1 MRVTFA
7 SESVT
12 EGHPDKVCDKISDSV
27 LDAALALDPK
37 ARVACETM
45 VSENLTVIT
54 GEVSDVVL
62 EKLDITAIARQ
73 AIREIG
79 YTMDNIGFCADTCKV
94 DVYLKPQSPDISQG
108 VSAGEGLFKEQ
119 GAGDQGMMFGYATKE
134 ARLNDVD
141 TELMPTP
148 IYFAH
153 RLTRRLAEVR
163 KQGIIQGLYPDG
175 KAQVAIEYENNMPVA
190 IANLVISTHHAP
202 SLSLRE
208 LRQQLI
214 EHVMKPVIPDRLLSH
229 RVMDQER
236 DRLDSTLIFVNPTG
250 AFLVGGPKADAGLTG
265 RKIIVDTYGG
275 MGRHGG
281 GAFSGKDPSKVDR
294 SAAYMARYIAKSV
307 VAAELADVCEVQIA
321 YVIGHANPVCVR
333 VETVNPTIAN
343 DKISQAIQDVFDMR
357 PAAIIERLNMLRPIY
372 RDTAAYGHFGRP
384 EFPWEA
390 SNRSRSCS
398 APLHKAEPSES
409 RPLSR

>member
-1 MRVTFA
+1 MILAFA
-7 SESVT
+7 
-12 EGHPDKVCDKISDSV
+12 
-27 LDAALALDPK
+27 
-37 ARVACETM
+37 
-45 VSENLTVIT
+45 
-54 GEVSDVVL
+54 
-62 EKLDITAIARQ
+62 
-73 AIREIG
+73 
-79 YTMDNIGFCADTCKV
+79 ADTCKV

-108 VSAGEGLFKEQ
+108 VSAGQGLFKEQ

-163 KQGIIQGLYPDG
+163 KQGIMQGLYPDG

-208 LRQQLI
+208 LRHQLI

-229 RVMDQER
+229 RIMEQES
-236 DRLDSTLIFVNPTG
+236 DRLDSTVIFVNPTG

-321 YVIGHANPVCVR
+321 YVIGHANPVSVR
-333 VETVNPTIAN
+333 VETVNPTLAN
-343 DKISQAIQDVFDMR
+343 EKISQAIQDVFDMR

-390 SNRSRSCS
+390 SNQV
-398 APLHKAEPSES
+398 AELQ
-409 RPLSR
+409 RATA

>member
-62 EKLDITAIARQ
+62 EKLDITAVARQ
-73 AIREIG
+73 AIRDIG
-79 YTMDNIGFCADTCKV
+79 YTMADIGFCADTCKV

-175 KAQVAIEYENNMPVA
+175 KAQVAIEYENNVPVA

-208 LRQQLI
+208 LRHQLI
-214 EHVMKPVIPDRLLSH
+214 EHVMKPVIPDRLLPH

-294 SAAYMARYIAKSV
+294 SGAYMARYIAKSV

-321 YVIGHANPVCVR
+321 YVIGHAQPVCVR

-390 SNRSRSCS
+390 SNRV
-398 APLHKAEPSES
+398 AELQ
-409 RPLSR
+409 RATA

>member
-12 EGHPDKVCDKISDSV
+12 EGHPDKVCDTISDSV
-27 LDAALALDPK
+27 LDAALTLDPR

-45 VSENLTVIT
+45 VSEDLTVIT

-62 EKLDITAIARQ
+62 NRLDIAAIARQ
-73 AIREIG
+73 AIRDIG
-79 YTMDNIGFCADTCKV
+79 YTGDTIGFGADTCKV
-94 DVYLKPQSPDISQG
+94 LVYLKPQSPDISQG
-108 VSAGEGLFKEQ
+108 VSAGQGLFKEQ

-153 RLTRRLAEVR
+153 ELTRRLAAVR

-175 KAQVAIEYENNMPVA
+175 KAQVAVEYENNTPVA

-202 SLSLRE
+202 SLSLRD
-208 LRQQLI
+208 LRYLLI
-214 EHVMKPVIPDRLLSH
+214 EHVIKPVIPDRLLAH
-229 RVMDQER
+229 QVMDRER
-236 DRLDSTLIFVNPTG
+236 DRLDSTVIFINPTG

-294 SAAYMARYIAKSV
+294 SGAYMARYIAKSV

-321 YVIGHANPVCVR
+321 YVIGHADPVCVR
-333 VETVNPTIAN
+333 VETVNPSVSN
-343 DKISQAIQDVFDMR
+343 ERISQAIQDVFDMR
-357 PAAIIERLNMLRPIY
+357 PAAIIERLNLLRPIY
-372 RDTAAYGHFGRP
+372 RATAAYGHFGHP

-390 SNRSRSCS
+390 PDRV
-398 APLHKAEPSES
+398 AELQ
-409 RPLSR
+409 RALR

>member
-73 AIREIG
+73 AIRDIG
-79 YTMDNIGFCADTCKV
+79 YTMANIGFCADTCQV

-175 KAQVAIEYENNMPVA
+175 KAQVAVEYENNMPVA

-208 LRQQLI
+208 LRHQLI

-294 SAAYMARYIAKSV
+294 SGAYMARYIAKSV

-321 YVIGHANPVCVR
+321 YVIGHAKPVCVR

-390 SNRSRSCS
+390 SNRV
-398 APLHKAEPSES
+398 AELQ
-409 RPLSR
+409 RATA

>member
-27 LDAALALDPK
+27 LDAALTLDPK
-37 ARVACETM
+37 ARVACESM

-54 GEVSDVVL
+54 GEVSDIVL

-73 AIREIG
+73 AIRDIG
-79 YTMDNIGFCADTCKV
+79 YTADDIGFCADTCQIE
-94 DVYLKPQSPDISQG
+94 VYLKPQSPDISQG
-108 VSAGEGLFKEQ
+108 VSAGQGLFKEQ

-175 KAQVAIEYENNMPVA
+175 KAQVAIEYENNTPVA

-202 SLSLRE
+202 SLSLRD
-208 LRQQLI
+208 LRYQLI

-229 RVMDQER
+229 QMMDQER
-236 DRLDSTLIFVNPTG
+236 DRLDSTVIFVNPTG

-321 YVIGHANPVCVR
+321 YVIGHAKPVCVR
-333 VETVNPTIAN
+333 VETVNPTVSN
-343 DKISQAIQDVFDMR
+343 EKISQAIQDVFDMR
-357 PAAIIERLNMLRPIY
+357 PAAIIEHLHMLQPIY
-372 RDTAAYGHFGRP
+372 RATAAYGHFGRP

-390 SNRSRSCS
+390 SNRV
-398 APLHKAEPSES
+398 AELQ
-409 RPLSR
+409 RATA

>member
-79 YTMDNIGFCADTCKV
+79 YTPDNIGFCADTCKI

-108 VSAGEGLFKEQ
+108 VSAGQGLFKEQ

-175 KAQVAIEYENNMPVA
+175 KAQVAVEYENNMPVA

-208 LRQQLI
+208 LRYQLI
-214 EHVMKPVIPDRLLSH
+214 EHVMKPVIPDQLLSH

-343 DKISQAIQDVFDMR
+343 EKISQAIQDVFDMR

-390 SNRSRSCS
+390 SNRV
-398 APLHKAEPSES
+398 AELQ
-409 RPLSR
+409 RATA

>member
-27 LDAALALDPK
+27 LDAALALDPRV
-37 ARVACETM
+37 RVACETM

-94 DVYLKPQSPDISQG
+94 DVYLKPQSPDIAQG

-175 KAQVAIEYENNMPVA
+175 KAQVAIEYEHNMPVA

-208 LRQQLI
+208 LRHQLI
-214 EHVMKPVIPDRLLSH
+214 EHVIKPVIPDRLLSH

-236 DRLDSTLIFVNPTG
+236 DRLDSTVIFVNPTG

-307 VAAELADVCEVQIA
+307 VAAELAS
-321 YVIGHANPVCVR
+321 
-333 VETVNPTIAN
+333 
-343 DKISQAIQDVFDMR
+343 SQRNWRMSA
-357 PAAIIERLNMLRPIY
+357 
-372 RDTAAYGHFGRP
+372 
-384 EFPWEA
+384 
-390 SNRSRSCS
+390 RSRLPMSL
-398 APLHKAEPSES
+398 AMPIL
-409 RPLSR
+409 

>member
-79 YTMDNIGFCADTCKV
+79 YTTDTIGFCADTCKV

-202 SLSLRE
+202 SLSLRD
-208 LRQQLI
+208 LRHQLI

-236 DRLDSTLIFVNPTG
+236 DRLDSTIIFVNPTG

-321 YVIGHANPVCVR
+321 YVIGHANPVSVR

-343 DKISQAIQDVFDMR
+343 EKISQAIQDVFDMR

-390 SNRSRSCS
+390 SNQV
-398 APLHKAEPSES
+398 AELQRATS
-409 RPLSR
+409 

>member
-27 LDAALALDPK
+27 LDAALALDSK

-45 VSENLTVIT
+45 VSENLVVIT
-54 GEVSDVVL
+54 GEVSESVL
-62 EKLDITAIARQ
+62 GTLDIEAIARQ
-73 AIREIG
+73 AMRDIG
-79 YTMDNIGFCADTCKV
+79 YVVEGIGFGADTCECLV
-94 DVYLKPQSPDISQG
+94 RMKPQSPDISQG
-108 VSAGEGLFKEQ
+108 VSGQGLFKEQ
-119 GAGDQGMMFGYATKE
+119 GAGDQGMMFGYATQE

-148 IYFAH
+148 IFFAH

-163 KQGIIQGLYPDG
+163 KQGIITGLYPDG
-175 KAQVAIEYENNMPVA
+175 KAQVAVEYENNIPVA
-190 IANLVISTHHAP
+190 IANLVISTHHAA
-202 SLSLRE
+202 SLSLRD

-214 EHVMKPVIPDRLLSH
+214 EHVIKPVIPERLLAH
-229 RVMDQER
+229 HTLDRER
-236 DRLDSTLIFVNPTG
+236 DKVDSTVIFINPTG
-250 AFLVGGPKADAGLTG
+250 AFLHGGPKADAGLTG

-294 SAAYMARYIAKSV
+294 SAAYMARYIAKNV

-321 YVIGHANPVCVR
+321 YVIGHAQPVCVR
-333 VETVNPTIAN
+333 VETINPVVPEE
-343 DKISQAIQDVFDMR
+343 KISQAISEVFDMR
-357 PAAIIERLNMLRPIY
+357 PEFIIKRLNLLRPIY
-372 RDTAAYGHFGRP
+372 AATAAYGHFGRA

-390 SNRSRSCS
+390 SDRGEELQR
-398 APLHKAEPSES
+398 AVQ
-409 RPLSR
+409 

>member
-27 LDAALALDPK
+27 LDAALTLDPK
-37 ARVACETM
+37 ARVACESM

-54 GEVSDVVL
+54 GEVSDIVL

-73 AIREIG
+73 AIRDIG
-79 YTMDNIGFCADTCKV
+79 YTVDDIGFCADTCKV

-108 VSAGEGLFKEQ
+108 VSAGQGLFKEQ

-175 KAQVAIEYENNMPVA
+175 KAQVAIEYENNTPVA

-202 SLSLRE
+202 SLSLRD
-208 LRQQLI
+208 LRYQLI

-229 RVMDQER
+229 QVMDQER
-236 DRLDSTLIFVNPTG
+236 DRLDSTVIFVNPTG

-321 YVIGHANPVCVR
+321 YVIGHATPVSVR
-333 VETVNPTIAN
+333 VETVNPTVSN
-343 DKISQAIQDVFDMR
+343 EKISQAIQDVFDMR
-357 PAAIIERLNMLRPIY
+357 PAAIIEHLHMLQPIY
-372 RDTAAYGHFGRP
+372 RATAAYGHFGRP

-390 SNRSRSCS
+390 TNRT
-398 APLHKAEPSES
+398 AELQ
-409 RPLSR
+409 RATA

>member
-73 AIREIG
+73 AIHDIG
-79 YTMDNIGFCADTCKV
+79 YTMTNIGFCADTCQV
-94 DVYLKPQSPDISQG
+94 DVYVKPQSPDISQG

-208 LRQQLI
+208 LRHQLI

-229 RVMDQER
+229 RIMDQER

-294 SAAYMARYIAKSV
+294 SGAYMARYIAKSV

-321 YVIGHANPVCVR
+321 YVIGHAQPVCVR

-343 DKISQAIQDVFDMR
+343 DKISQAIQDVFNMR

-390 SNRSRSCS
+390 SDRV
-398 APLHKAEPSES
+398 AELQ
-409 RPLSR
+409 RATA

>member
-1 MRVTFA
+1 
-7 SESVT
+7 
-12 EGHPDKVCDKISDSV
+12 
-27 LDAALALDPK
+27 
-37 ARVACETM
+37 
-45 VSENLTVIT
+45 
-54 GEVSDVVL
+54 
-62 EKLDITAIARQ
+62 
-73 AIREIG
+73 
-79 YTMDNIGFCADTCKV
+79 
-94 DVYLKPQSPDISQG
+94 
-108 VSAGEGLFKEQ
+108 
-119 GAGDQGMMFGYATKE
+119 
-134 ARLNDVD
+134 
-141 TELMPTP
+141 
-148 IYFAH
+148 
-153 RLTRRLAEVR
+153 
-163 KQGIIQGLYPDG
+163 
-175 KAQVAIEYENNMPVA
+175 NMPVA

-208 LRQQLI
+208 LRHQLI

-294 SAAYMARYIAKSV
+294 SGAYMARYIAKSV
-307 VAAELADVCEVQIA
+307 VAAELADICEVQIA
-321 YVIGHANPVCVR
+321 YVIGHAQPVCVR

-390 SNRSRSCS
+390 SNRV
-398 APLHKAEPSES
+398 AELQ
-409 RPLSR
+409 RATA

>member
-54 GEVSDVVL
+54 GEVSEVVL
-62 EKLDITAIARQ
+62 EKLDISAIARQ
-73 AIREIG
+73 AIRDIG
-79 YTMDNIGFCADTCKV
+79 YTMPNIGFCADTCQV

-163 KQGIIQGLYPDG
+163 KQGLIQGLYPDG
-175 KAQVAIEYENNMPVA
+175 KAQVAVEYENNMPVA

-202 SLSLRE
+202 SLSLRD
-208 LRQQLI
+208 LRYQLI

-294 SAAYMARYIAKSV
+294 SGAYMARYIAKSV

-321 YVIGHANPVCVR
+321 YVIGHAQPVCVR

-390 SNRSRSCS
+390 SNRI
-398 APLHKAEPSES
+398 AELQ
-409 RPLSR
+409 RATA

>member
-12 EGHPDKVCDKISDSV
+12 EGHPDKICDKISDSV
-27 LDAALALDPK
+27 LDAALTLDPK

-54 GEVSDVVL
+54 GEVSESVL
-62 EKLDITAIARQ
+62 GRLDIAAIARQ
-73 AIREIG
+73 TIRNIG
-79 YTMDNIGFCADTCKV
+79 YTPDDIGFCADTCQI
-94 DVYLKPQSPDISQG
+94 DVYMKPQSPDISQG
-108 VSAGEGLFKEQ
+108 VSGQGLFKEQ

-153 RLTRRLAEVR
+153 QLTRRLAEVR
-163 KQGIIQGLYPDG
+163 KQGIVSGLYPDG
-175 KAQVAIEYENNMPVA
+175 KAQVAVEYENNMPVA
-190 IANLVISTHHAP
+190 IANLVISTHHMK
-202 SLSLRE
+202 SLSLRD
-208 LRQQLI
+208 LRYQLI
-214 EHVMKPVIPDRLLSH
+214 EHVIKPIIPDRLLPHSVLD
-229 RVMDQER
+229 RER
-236 DRLDSTLIFVNPTG
+236 DKLDSTVIFINPTG
-250 AFLVGGPKADAGLTG
+250 AFLHGGPKADAGLTG

-294 SAAYMARYIAKSV
+294 SGAYMARYIAKSV
-307 VAAELADVCEVQIA
+307 VAAELADICEVQIA
-321 YVIGHANPVCVR
+321 YVIGHAQPVSVR
-333 VETVNPTIAN
+333 VETVNPAVPEEQ
-343 DKISQAIQDVFDMR
+343 ISQAIRDVFDMR
-357 PAAIIERLNMLRPIY
+357 PASIIDRLNLLRPLY
-372 RDTAAYGHFGRP
+372 TATAAYGHFGRT

-390 SNRSRSCS
+390 PDRV
-398 APLHKAEPSES
+398 AEMQHTL
-409 RPLSR
+409 R

>member
-45 VSENLTVIT
+45 ASENLVVIT
-54 GEVSDVVL
+54 GEVSESVL
-62 EKLDITAIARQ
+62 DALDIKAIACQ
-73 AIREIG
+73 AMRDIG
-79 YTMDNIGFCADTCKV
+79 YTVEGIGFEADTCECIIRM
-94 DVYLKPQSPDISQG
+94 KPQSPDISQG
-108 VSAGEGLFKEQ
+108 VSGQGLFKEQ

-141 TELMPTP
+141 TELIPTP

-163 KQGIIQGLYPDG
+163 KQGIVKGLYPDG
-175 KAQVAIEYENNMPVA
+175 KAQVAVEYENNVPVA
-190 IANLVISTHHAP
+190 IANLVISTHHAD
-202 SLSLRE
+202 SLSLRD
-208 LRQQLI
+208 LRRQLI
-214 EHVMKPVIPDRLLSH
+214 EHVIKPVIPDRLLPHSTLD
-229 RVMDQER
+229 RER
-236 DRLDSTLIFVNPTG
+236 DKVDSTIVFINPTG
-250 AFLVGGPKADAGLTG
+250 AFVQGGPKADAGLTG

-294 SAAYMARYIAKSV
+294 SAAYMARYIAKNV

-321 YVIGHANPVCVR
+321 YVIGHANPVSVR
-333 VETVNPTIAN
+333 VETINPTVPEER
-343 DKISQAIQDVFDMR
+343 ISQAIREVFDMR
-357 PAAIIERLNMLRPIY
+357 PEFIIKRLNLLRPIY
-372 RDTAAYGHFGRP
+372 AATAAYGHFGRP
-384 EFPWEA
+384 EFPWEVCD
-390 SNRSRSCS
+390 RS
-398 APLHKAEPSES
+398 AE
-409 RPLSR
+409 LQQAVQ

>member
-73 AIREIG
+73 AIRDIG
-79 YTMDNIGFCADTCKV
+79 YTMANIGFCADTCQV

-175 KAQVAIEYENNMPVA
+175 KAQVAVEYENNMPVA

-208 LRQQLI
+208 LRHQLI

-294 SAAYMARYIAKSV
+294 SGAYMARYIAKSI

-321 YVIGHANPVCVR
+321 YVIGHAKPVCVR
-333 VETVNPTIAN
+333 VETVNPTIAD

-390 SNRSRSCS
+390 SNRV
-398 APLHKAEPSES
+398 AELQ
-409 RPLSR
+409 RATA

>member
-62 EKLDITAIARQ
+62 EKLDIAAIARQ

-79 YTMDNIGFCADTCKV
+79 YTMDSIGFCADTCKV

-134 ARLNDVD
+134 ARLNAVD

-175 KAQVAIEYENNMPVA
+175 KAQVAVEYENNMPVA

-208 LRQQLI
+208 LRHQLI
-214 EHVMKPVIPDRLLSH
+214 EHVMKPVIPDQLLSH

-390 SNRSRSCS
+390 SNRV
-398 APLHKAEPSES
+398 AELQ
-409 RPLSR
+409 RATA

>member
-27 LDAALALDPK
+27 LDAALTLDPK
-37 ARVACETM
+37 ARVACESM

-54 GEVSDVVL
+54 GEVSDIVL

-73 AIREIG
+73 AIRDIG
-79 YTMDNIGFCADTCKV
+79 YTADDIGFCADTCQIE
-94 DVYLKPQSPDISQG
+94 VYLKPQSPDISQG
-108 VSAGEGLFKEQ
+108 VSAGQGLFKEQ

-175 KAQVAIEYENNMPVA
+175 KAQVAIEYENNTPIA

-202 SLSLRE
+202 SLSLRD
-208 LRQQLI
+208 LRYQLI

-229 RVMDQER
+229 QMMDQER
-236 DRLDSTLIFVNPTG
+236 DRLDSTVIFVNPTG

-321 YVIGHANPVCVR
+321 YVIGHAKPVCVR
-333 VETVNPTIAN
+333 VETVNPTISN
-343 DKISQAIQDVFDMR
+343 EKISQAIQDVFDMR
-357 PAAIIERLNMLRPIY
+357 PAAIIEHLHMLQPIY
-372 RDTAAYGHFGRP
+372 RATAAYGHFGRP

-390 SNRSRSCS
+390 SNRV
-398 APLHKAEPSES
+398 AELQ
-409 RPLSR
+409 RATA

>member
-27 LDAALALDPK
+27 LDAALALDPRV
-37 ARVACETM
+37 RVACETM

-94 DVYLKPQSPDISQG
+94 DVYLKPQSPDIAQG

-175 KAQVAIEYENNMPVA
+175 KAQVAIEYEHNMPVA

-208 LRQQLI
+208 LRHQLI
-214 EHVMKPVIPDRLLSH
+214 EHVIKPVIPDRLLSH

-236 DRLDSTLIFVNPTG
+236 DRLDSTVIFVNPTG

-294 SAAYMARYIAKSV
+294 SAAYMACYIAKSV
-307 VAAELADVCEVQIA
+307 VAAELADICEVQIA
-321 YVIGHANPVCVR
+321 YVIGHANPVSVR

-343 DKISQAIQDVFDMR
+343 EKISQAIQDVFDMR

-390 SNRSRSCS
+390 SNRV
-398 APLHKAEPSES
+398 AELQRATS
-409 RPLSR
+409 

>member
-79 YTMDNIGFCADTCKV
+79 YTMDSIGFCADTCKV

-163 KQGIIQGLYPDG
+163 KQGIIPGLYPDG
-175 KAQVAIEYENNMPVA
+175 KAQVAIEYENNVPVA

-202 SLSLRE
+202 NLSLRE
-208 LRQQLI
+208 LRHQLI

-229 RVMDQER
+229 HVMDQER
-236 DRLDSTLIFVNPTG
+236 DRLDSTIIFVNPTG

-265 RKIIVDTYGG
+265 RKIVVDAYGG
-275 MGRHGG
+275 MGRRGSR
-281 GAFSGKDPSKVDR
+281 AFSGKDPSQVER
-294 SAAYMARYIAKSV
+294 SADSMARDIAKGV
-307 VAAELADVCEVQIA
+307 VAAELADVSDVQMA
-321 YVIGHANPVCVR
+321 SVMGHAHPVC
-333 VETVNPTIAN
+333 
-343 DKISQAIQDVFDMR
+343 M
-357 PAAIIERLNMLRPIY
+357 
-372 RDTAAYGHFGRP
+372 
-384 EFPWEA
+384 
-390 SNRSRSCS
+390 
-398 APLHKAEPSES
+398 
-409 RPLSR
+409 

>member
-62 EKLDITAIARQ
+62 EKLDIAAIARQ

-94 DVYLKPQSPDISQG
+94 NVYLKPQSPDISQG

-175 KAQVAIEYENNMPVA
+175 KAQVAVEYENNMPVA

-208 LRQQLI
+208 LRYQLI
-214 EHVMKPVIPDRLLSH
+214 EHVMKPVIPDQLLSH

-236 DRLDSTLIFVNPTG
+236 DRLDSTIIFVNPTG

-294 SAAYMARYIAKSV
+294 SGAYMARYIAKSV

-384 EFPWEA
+384 DFPWEA
-390 SNRSRSCS
+390 SDRV
-398 APLHKAEPSES
+398 AELQ
-409 RPLSR
+409 RATA

>member
-79 YTMDNIGFCADTCKV
+79 YTTDTIGFCADTCKV

-343 DKISQAIQDVFDMR
+343 EKISQAIQDVFDMR

-390 SNRSRSCS
+390 SNQV
-398 APLHKAEPSES
+398 AELQ
-409 RPLSR
+409 RATA

>member
-62 EKLDITAIARQ
+62 EQLDITAIARQ

-236 DRLDSTLIFVNPTG
+236 ERLDSTIIFVNPTG

-321 YVIGHANPVCVR
+321 YVIGHAKPVCVR
-333 VETVNPTIAN
+333 VETVNPTIDN

-390 SNRSRSCS
+390 SNRV
-398 APLHKAEPSES
+398 AELQ
-409 RPLSR
+409 RATA

>member
-27 LDAALALDPK
+27 LDAALTLDPK

-73 AIREIG
+73 AIRDIG
-79 YTMDNIGFCADTCKV
+79 YTTDSVGFCADTCQV

-175 KAQVAIEYENNMPVA
+175 KAQVAIEYENNMPIA

-208 LRQQLI
+208 LRHQLI

-229 RVMDQER
+229 RIMDQER

-294 SAAYMARYIAKSV
+294 SGAYMARYIAKSV

-333 VETVNPTIAN
+333 VETVNPTIDNA
-343 DKISQAIQDVFDMR
+343 KISQAIQDVFDMR

-390 SNRSRSCS
+390 SNRV
-398 APLHKAEPSES
+398 AELQ
-409 RPLSR
+409 RVTA